1 MTDWRCSVCF
11 NTSTVTMIQGTVICQ
26 DCLKKAVETHKKS
39 KDEEYNNLMSSIQK
53 KISDK
58 DIYD

>member
-1 MTDWRCSVCF
+1 MDLGCSVCF
-11 NTSTVTMIQGTVICQ
+11 SVDRTLTMIQGTLICKP
-26 DCLKKAVETHKKS
+26 CLEKAVETHKKS
-39 KDEEYNNLMSSIQK
+39 KDEEYNNLMTSIQK